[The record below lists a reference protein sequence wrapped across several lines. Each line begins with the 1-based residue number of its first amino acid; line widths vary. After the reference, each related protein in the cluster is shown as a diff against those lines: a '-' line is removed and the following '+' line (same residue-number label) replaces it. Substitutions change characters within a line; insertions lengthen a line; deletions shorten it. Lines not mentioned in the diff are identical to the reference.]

1 MMQPLKV
8 HAGIIAALN
17 RANVDTD
24 AIMPKQYLKSI
35 RKFGYGDWVFD
46 DWRYLDAG
54 DIGTDISQR
63 RKNPEFELNQP
74 AVDGASILL
83 TQENFGCG
91 SSREHAGWGL
101 RDYGFKVILAPGFA
115 DIFFNNCFNNGLLAI
130 ELPQMIINQLFDLV
144 ASSPTL
150 TCVVNLQ
157 DQIIEFGNLSVPFV
171 VDAGRRMKL
180 LQGLD
185 HIDVTLIQEPEI
197 SKFELQHKAR
207 FPWLFVDL

>member
-1 MMQPLKV
+1 MQPLKV

-54 DIGTDISQR
+54 DIGTDISLR

-91 SSREHAGWGL
+91 SSREHAVWGL
-101 RDYGFKVILAPGFA
+101 RDYGFKVILAPSFA

-157 DQIIEFGNLSVPFV
+157 DQIIECGNLSVPFV

-180 LQGLD
+180 LRGLD

-207 FPWLFVDL
+207 FPWLFEDL